1 MKRTNFPA
9 GAPRFQ
15 RDQFVIYRKALEGQP
30 TDQCVIGVY
39 SLDKVDRNP
48 LVSCTGVCKRDC
60 DTLSKLVA

>member
-1 MKRTNFPA
+1 M
-9 GAPRFQ
+9 
-15 RDQFVIYRKALEGQP
+15 
-30 TDQCVIGVY
+30 DQCVIGVY